1 MAAITTKVVLIITLF
16 LPERPPLMFS
26 APMDNL
32 AECWVEAQELT
43 ERAEEGPLRTA
54 GGSFSAACS
63 VRAQPS
69 QEH

>member
-16 LPERPPLMFS
+16 LPERAPLMFS
-26 APMDNL
+26 TPMESL
-32 AECWVEAQELT
+32 ADCWHEAQELT
-43 ERAEEGPLRTA
+43 ERAEEGPLRTL

>member
-1 MAAITTKVVLIITLF
+1 MAITTKVVLIITLF
-16 LPERPPLMFS
+16 LPEQAPIMFS
-26 APMDNL
+26 APMESL
-32 AECWVEAQELT
+32 AECWQEAQELT
-43 ERAEEGPLRTA
+43 GRAEEGPLRIL